1 MIDVR
6 ICPDAAA
13 LGLASAELGAAALR
27 DVLAEHGEACI
38 VVATGASQFAMLE
51 ALTAAPGID
60 WRRVTAFHLD
70 EYVGLPDSHPASFRG
85 YLRQRFLAPLRD
97 APVFHPVVGDAADPA
112 TEAQRLSALLRGRRV
127 DLCFA
132 GIGEN
137 CHLAFNDPPAD
148 FETEEPFILV
158 TLDEACRRQQL
169 GEGWFP
175 TLQAVP
181 RQAISMSVRQI
192 LRAGKIILTTP
203 DRRKAAAVRDA
214 LEGPVTPLHPASI
227 LQNHADTTI
236 FLDPDSAS
244 LLTRT
249 AGA

>member
-6 ICPDAAA
+6 ICADAAA
-13 LGLASAELGAAALR
+13 LGQASAELGAATLRAAL
-27 DVLAEHGEACI
+27 AKHGEACI
-38 VVATGASQFAMLE
+38 VVATGASQFAMLA

-70 EYVGLPDSHPASFRG
+70 EYVGLPESHPASFRG
-85 YLRQRFLAPLRD
+85 YLRQRFLAPLGD
-97 APVFHPVVGDAADPA
+97 APAFHPVEGDAPDPA
-112 TEAQRLSALLRGRRV
+112 AEALRLNALLRGRRV

-148 FETEEPFILV
+148 FDTEDPYIVV
-158 TLDEACRRQQL
+158 TLDEGCRRQQL

-175 TLQAVP
+175 TLEAVP

-192 LRAGKIILTTP
+192 LRAEKIILTTP
-203 DRRKAAAVRDA
+203 DQRKAAAVRDA

-227 LQNHADTTI
+227 LQGHADTTI
-236 FLDPDSAS
+236 FLDPASSS
-244 LLTRT
+244 LLQGT
-249 AGA
+249 GAA